1 LLQLVWLLSIKDTEG
16 VQVLGAV
23 HLELDNILPPLD
35 LHGMDIIPPRCEKE
49 VLDLVDLLWSQIYF
63 TND

>member
-23 HLELDNILPPLD
+23 HLELDNILAPLD